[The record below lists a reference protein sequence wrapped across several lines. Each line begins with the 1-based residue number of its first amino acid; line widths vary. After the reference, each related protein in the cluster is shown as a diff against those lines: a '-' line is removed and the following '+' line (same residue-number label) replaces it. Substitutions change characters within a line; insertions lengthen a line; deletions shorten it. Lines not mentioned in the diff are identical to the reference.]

1 MFVTIDGAHMNMECM
16 AAFGW
21 NRGEVRIVSM
31 DGILSTFQDP
41 EKKLYKEMCEKAGV
55 EPLEEE

>member
-21 NRGEVRIVSM
+21 KHGQVRIVSI
-31 DGILSTFQDP
+31 DGIISTFPDL
-41 EKKLYKEMCEKAGV
+41 EKQLYKEMCEKAGV
-55 EPLEEE
+55 EPKEKV